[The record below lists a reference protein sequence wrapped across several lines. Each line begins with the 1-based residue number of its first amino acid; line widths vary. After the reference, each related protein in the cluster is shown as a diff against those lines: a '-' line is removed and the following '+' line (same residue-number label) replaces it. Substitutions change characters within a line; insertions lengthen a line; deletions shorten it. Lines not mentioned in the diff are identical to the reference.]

1 MLKAAGTAIPPAFLP
16 CRLTG
21 NGIEQVPGTAGLTA
35 AVASGAA
42 PAPAAAPLTTTAS
55 GYIDPDSSHDP
66 EGQGTAG
73 EAVLDWALPPG
84 ADEEPV
90 PACLLCPE
98 ARESGLLFLG
108 TGSAEPSKYR
118 CMGIVVGAT
127 FQGRVGGMGRDVAVV
142 GHG

>member
-1 MLKAAGTAIPPAFLP
+1 MLEADGTSTPPALLP

-21 NGIEQVPGTAGLTA
+21 TGIEQVPGTAGLAT

-42 PAPAAAPLTTTAS
+42 ASAAAAAPLTTTTAS
-55 GYIDPDSSHDP
+55 GYVDPDSARDP

-73 EAVLDWALPPG
+73 DAALDWALPPG

-90 PACLLCPE
+90 PACLLRTE

-118 CMGIVVGAT
+118 CVGIGVGAT
-127 FQGRVGGMGRDVAVV
+127 SEGRAGGMEGTWP
-142 GHG
+142 